1 MKIIKN
7 TSAFDTKKLISLY
20 SLIHNQI
27 AKSEGRLKYWK
38 TLEVQVWTKSSGYSG
53 RAYLDK
59 YYGVGWDMHLSM
71 SDNLGLESISQL
83 FAHELMHSYGYNH
96 HQFRTHPLD
105 EEQLDE
111 IRGRFTTEDI
121 KKVETVKLPINRVAK
136 NYKQLKLRKANLEK
150 KQKQYESNLKR
161 IANSTKKV
169 EQSIRQYENK
179 YDQDRLTRKYD
190 EARPPAV
197 KKDWEAM
204 AWDLAERYEMIK
216 IDYCPYDKEI
226 DLWYRGERPD
236 EWDYDKS
243 GEYPCARR
251 YTWKQIHD
259 LAVLTLQEDG
269 EWND

>member
-1 MKIIKN
+1 
-7 TSAFDTKKLISLY
+7 
-20 SLIHNQI
+20 
-27 AKSEGRLKYWK
+27 
-38 TLEVQVWTKSSGYSG
+38 
-53 RAYLDK
+53 
-59 YYGVGWDMHLSM
+59 
-71 SDNLGLESISQL
+71 
-83 FAHELMHSYGYNH
+83 MHSYGYHH
-96 HQFRTHPLD
+96 HQFRTDPLD
-105 EEQLDE
+105 EKQLDE
-111 IRGRFTTEDI
+111 IRAGFALEDI

-161 IANSTKKV
+161 IANSKKKV

-204 AWDLAERYEMIK
+204 AWDLDERYEMIK
-216 IDYCPYDKEI
+216 IEYTSCDKEI
-226 DLWYRGERPD
+226 DLWYRGDRPD
-236 EWDYDKS
+236 QWDYDKS

-251 YTWKQIHD
+251 YTWKQIYD
-259 LAVLTLQEDG
+259 LAVLTLQENG